1 MIPKFAPRFDWRGYA
16 WPALIACILVFAA
29 NEAANPTFVN
39 HDNWQPVLIAAAP
52 FILTALAQTAPVLS
66 GNGGLDLSV
75 GPLAGLVSAVIA
87 STLGRNGITDPFVT
101 IAVALA
107 IGLAS
112 GLLNGLLVAV
122 ARVQPIIATL
132 GTFLVYQGLTLEVLP
147 TAGGV
152 APPWTKILVSNFLGL
167 PGMLYLLVLIGVLWL
182 ALGRT
187 AYKRNLLAVGGEL
200 RAAYTSGVNVVGVR
214 ILAYVISG
222 LIGAVAGIVFTAVL
236 NSADPSVGVPYTL
249 TSVAAVVLGGVS
261 LMGGRG
267 GMLGAAAGGALL
279 FLIQN
284 LFTVAQ
290 VSVFYIQVAYGAIL
304 LAALALN
311 AVSDRLRRRRAM
323 AMEV

>member
-1 MIPKFAPRFDWRGYA
+1 MTPRFDWRSYS
-16 WPALIACILVFAA
+16 WPALVACVILLVA
-29 NEAANPTFVN
+29 NEIANPTFIYQ
-39 HDNWQPVLIAAAP
+39 DNWQSVMLAAAP

-75 GPLAGLVSAVIA
+75 GPLAGLVSAVVA
-87 STLGRNGITDPFVT
+87 STLGRNGITDPVST
-101 IAVALA
+101 IAAALA
-107 IGLAS
+107 IGVAS
-112 GLLNGLLVAV
+112 GLFNGALVAL

-152 APPWTKILVSNFLGL
+152 APPWMHILVGSFLGL
-167 PGMLYLLVLIGVLWL
+167 PGVFYLLVAIGLVWL

-187 AYKRNLLAVGGEL
+187 AYKRNLMAVGGEL
-200 RAAYTSGVNVVGVR
+200 RAAYTAGVNVAGVR
-214 ILAYVISG
+214 ILAYVVAG
-222 LIGAVAGIVFTAVL
+222 VMGAIAGIVFTAVL
-236 NSADPSVGVPYTL
+236 NSADPTVGVPYTL
-249 TSVAAVVLGGVS
+249 SSVAAVVLGGVS

-267 GMLGAAAGGALL
+267 GFLGAAAGGALL

-311 AVSDRLRRRRAM
+311 AASDRLRRRRMVRIDA
-323 AMEV
+323 